1 MSDKDV
7 RWLQRFANYQKALI
21 QLDNAVKL
29 SKERELSRLEGQG
42 LVQGFEFTHELAWN
56 TLKDFLQYKGN
67 NEGLYG
73 SRDAT
78 RQAFKLG
85 LLDDGQ
91 VWMDMIKSR
100 NKSSHTY
107 NEETAQE
114 IMDLIIHSYLNQ
126 FLKLRDTLTKLKEKE

>member
-1 MSDKDV
+1 MNYYGSYYEQLMSCAIRSNDGASMSDKDV

-21 QLDNAVKL
+21 QLDNAVRL

-67 NEGLYG
+67 NEDLYG

-85 LLDDGQ
+85 
-91 VWMDMIKSR
+91 
-100 NKSSHTY
+100 
-107 NEETAQE
+107 
-114 IMDLIIHSYLNQ
+114 
-126 FLKLRDTLTKLKEKE
+126 